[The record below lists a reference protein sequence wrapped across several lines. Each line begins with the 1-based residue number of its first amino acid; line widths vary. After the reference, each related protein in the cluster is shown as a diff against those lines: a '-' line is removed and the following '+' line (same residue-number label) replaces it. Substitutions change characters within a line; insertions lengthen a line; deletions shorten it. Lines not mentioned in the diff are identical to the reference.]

1 MTFDRIK
8 EMDGRL
14 IPTRWTMTPLD
25 QSGKRTVI
33 TLKSIQFNVPFSD
46 DIFTPAKQK

>member
-1 MTFDRIK
+1 MVFDQIK

-25 QSGKRTVI
+25 QTGKRTVI
-33 TLKSIQFNVPFSD
+33 TLQSIQFNVPLPD
-46 DIFTPAKQK
+46 DIFAPAKQK